1 MKSTASAQK
10 PPRERILDTAS
21 ELFYQKGIQNV
32 GVDEIVA
39 RSGVAKMSLY
49 KHFQSKDLLVAE
61 FLRHRSE
68 NWLRDFAAAVE
79 GKGTTPTERL
89 LAIFDALEEW
99 FDSPDFRG
107 CAFIN
112 ATVELANP
120 EHPGHQVV
128 LKHQQSVYHYIL
140 KLVQEAGVAEP
151 ESLARQL
158 LLLAEGAI
166 AIALIEGKSTSAQ
179 QARVAAKALLAISQ
193 NSEFTSH

>member
-1 MKSTASAQK
+1 MKSTASGQK

-61 FLRHRSE
+61 VLRHRSE
-68 NWLRDFAAAVE
+68 NWWRYFAAAVE
-79 GKGTTPTERL
+79 RYGTTPHMRL
-89 LAIFDALEEW
+89 VAIFDALEEW

-112 ATVELANP
+112 ATVELANS

-128 LKHQQSVYHYIL
+128 LEHQHLVYQYIL
-140 KLVQEAGVAEP
+140 KLAQEAEVPEP
-151 ESLARQL
+151 ESVARQL

-166 AIALIEGKSTSAQ
+166 VIALMEGNSKSAQ
-179 QARVAAKALLAISQ
+179 QARVAAKALLSRGSLANTQ
-193 NSEFTSH
+193 R